1 MENNFD
7 FIVLENGEQTTLA
20 DSAETTVAITTEKP
34 EDNAV
39 NVEFQGWEQFG
50 KSFEYMGIGMLG
62 IFIVTTILIMCI
74 SLLNKIKSKDQG
86 EE

>member
-20 DSAETTVAITTEKP
+20 DGAETTVAATTEKS
-34 EDNAV
+34 ENDAV
-39 NVEFQGWEQFG
+39 NINFQGWDQFG

-74 SLLNKIKSKDQG
+74 SLLNKIKPKNSD